1 MTAFYD
7 STEFLNQDF
16 TNGDRNESPKKSSLA
31 RLSTPKPVLHL
42 GSSTE
47 VPIQEDYLLIL
58 LLHFL

>member
-7 STEFLNQDF
+7 STLLSQDF
-16 TNGDRNESPKKSSLA
+16 SKGDRNESPKKSSLALA

-47 VPIQEDYLLIL
+47 V
-58 LLHFL
+58 